1 MDLELAGR
9 AGLGAYDGCLGP
21 AGDPRLSTPM
31 TDPAHLIP
39 FYLFGR
45 LTNQCRMLRAF
56 RQA

>member
-1 MDLELAGR
+1 MDLELTGR
-9 AGLGAYDGCLGP
+9 AGLGAYDGCPGP

-45 LTNQCRMLRAF
+45 LTNQSRMMYA
-56 RQA
+56 